1 MDFKEITLLTLSS
14 LKERRT
20 RNILTILMI
29 TMGCGLLVSLSSL
42 THGLIS
48 FVEQNFKKI
57 LPNQI
62 IISNSE
68 KIQQSNLENI
78 QNKLQVLFDQNLTMI
93 EKRIPFDNNTI
104 KYLENINGVESVDP
118 AYQGMVVLKKGNNS
132 EISNV
137 IATNFNSLKNIIP
150 DLDNNQMMQEYSKK
164 ENFIIVPQKISKT
177 LFTTDGNKTST
188 NIQYSNDS
196 SNGNGKSVT
205 IQDINQE
212 SIILPA
218 LEANNKDT
226 DVEDKNFDII
236 ATINSTGNPIIDNSV
251 FIETKKGKEILNK
264 SSDYDLVFLTYNDI
278 DRVDAIVKGIQK
290 HFNNQITIL
299 NSLEI
304 IRTLTK
310 FIVGVSTFISSIAV
324 FSLIVGSIG
333 IIITIYTSV
342 VERTREI
349 GIIKALGGTNKT
361 ILSLFLTESVILG
374 TMGASIGL
382 IFGFLG
388 SHVLLGAFLFF
399 LNLPIKISPIFDPIE
414 ISKIFIAVVGL
425 SIFSGL
431 YPAYKGSRISPVDA
445 LNKYS

>member
-1 MDFKEITLLTLSS
+1 MDFKEIVILTLSS

-42 THGLIS
+42 TQGLIS

-62 IISNSE
+62 VISNSE

-93 EKRIPFDNNTI
+93 EKRVPFDYKAIN
-104 KYLENINGVESVDP
+104 YLEGIQGVESVEP
-118 AYQGMVVLKKGNNS
+118 AFQGMIVLKKGNNS

-150 DLDNNQMMQEYSKK
+150 DLDNNQLTQEPSKK
-164 ENFIIVPQKISKT
+164 ENLIVIPQKISKT
-177 LFTTDGNKTST
+177 LFPQNGDK
-188 NIQYSNDS
+188 NISSGES
-196 SNGNGKSVT
+196 SNAIS
-205 IQDINQE
+205 IQNINQE
-212 SIILPA
+212 NIVSSTMKSDSNDD
-218 LEANNKDT
+218 NNFN
-226 DVEDKNFDII
+226 VL

-251 FIETKKGKEILNK
+251 FIETERGKEILNK
-264 SSDYDLVFLTYNDI
+264 SNDYDIAFLTYNDVGK
-278 DRVDAIVKGIQK
+278 VDEIVRNIQK
-290 HFNNQITIL
+290 NFNNQVTIL

-304 IRTLTK
+304 IKTLTK

-324 FSLIVGSIG
+324 FSLIVGAIG
-333 IIITIYTSV
+333 IIITVYTSV

-361 ILSLFLTESVILG
+361 ILGMFLTESAILG
-374 TMGASIGL
+374 ILGASIGIL
-382 IFGFLG
+382 FGFLG
-388 SHVLLGAFLFF
+388 SHVLLNAFLFF
-399 LNLPIKISPIFDPIE
+399 LNIPIKITPIFNIVE
-414 ISKIFIAVVGL
+414 ISKIFFTVIGL
-425 SIFSGL
+425 SVFSGL
-431 YPAYKGSRISPVDA
+431 YPAYKGSKISPVDA

>member
-1 MDFKEITLLTLSS
+1 MDFKEIVLLTLSS

-42 THGLIS
+42 TQGLIS

-62 IISNSE
+62 VISNSE

-93 EKRIPFDNNTI
+93 EKRVPFDYKAI
-104 KYLENINGVESVDP
+104 EYLEGIQGVDSVEP
-118 AYQGMVVLKKGNNS
+118 AFQGMIVLKKGNNS

-150 DLDNNQMMQEYSKK
+150 DLDNNQLTQESSKK
-164 ENFIIVPQKISKT
+164 GNLIVIPQKISKT
-177 LFTTDGNKTST
+177 LFPQNGDK
-188 NIQYSNDS
+188 NISRGVES
-196 SNGNGKSVT
+196 SNVIS
-205 IQDINQE
+205 IQNINQE
-212 SIILPA
+212 NIISTTM
-218 LEANNKDT
+218 ESDYNDDNNFN
-226 DVEDKNFDII
+226 VI

-251 FIETKKGKEILNK
+251 FIETERGKEILNK
-264 SSDYDLVFLTYNDI
+264 SNDYDIAFLTYHD
-278 DRVDAIVKGIQK
+278 VDKVDEIVRNIQN
-290 HFNNQITIL
+290 HFNNQVTIL

-304 IRTLTK
+304 IKTLTK

-324 FSLIVGSIG
+324 FSLIVGAIG
-333 IIITIYTSV
+333 IIITVYTSV

-361 ILSLFLTESVILG
+361 ILGMFLTESAILG
-374 TMGASIGL
+374 ILGASIGIL
-382 IFGFLG
+382 FGFLG
-388 SHVLLGAFLFF
+388 SHVLLNAFLFF
-399 LNLPIKISPIFDPIE
+399 LNIPIKITPIFNIVE
-414 ISKIFIAVVGL
+414 ISKIFLTVIGL
-425 SIFSGL
+425 SVFSGL
-431 YPAYKGSRISPVDA
+431 YPAYKGSKISPVDA

>member
-42 THGLIS
+42 TQGLIS

-57 LPNQI
+57 LPNQL

-78 QNKLQVLFDQNLTMI
+78 QNKLQVLFDQNMTMI
-93 EKRIPFDNNTI
+93 EKRIPFDDDAI
-104 KYLENINGVESVDP
+104 KYLENISGVESVDP
-118 AYQGMVVLKKGNNS
+118 AFQGMTVLKSGNNS

-137 IATNFNSLKNIIP
+137 IATSISSLKNIIP
-150 DLDNNQMMQEYSKK
+150 DLGNSQALQESSKK
-164 ENFIIVPQKISKT
+164 DNFIVMPQKLSKT
-177 LFTTDGNKTST
+177 LFV
-188 NIQYSNDS
+188 S
-196 SNGNGKSVT
+196 SEDKNSSSIT
-205 IQDINQE
+205 IQGINQE
-212 SIILPA
+212 NILLSHPM
-218 LEANNKDT
+218 ESNNNGGD
-226 DVEDKNFDII
+226 NFDVI

-251 FIETKKGKEILNK
+251 FIETNKGREILNK
-264 SSDYDLVFLTYNDI
+264 SNDYDLVFLTYNDI
-278 DRVDAIVKGIQK
+278 GKVDGIVKSIQN
-290 HFNNQITIL
+290 HFSNQVTIL

-304 IRTLTK
+304 IKTLTK

-324 FSLIVGSIG
+324 FSLVVAAIG

-361 ILSLFLTESVILG
+361 ILSMFLTESAILG
-374 TMGASIGL
+374 IIGASIGIL
-382 IFGFLG
+382 FGFLG
-388 SHVLLGAFLFF
+388 SHVLLSSFLFF
-399 LNLPIKISPIFDPIE
+399 LSLPIKIAPIFDMAE
-414 ISKIFIAVVGL
+414 ISKILITVVGL

-431 YPAYKGSRISPVDA
+431 YPAYKGSKISPVDA
-445 LNKYS
+445 LNK

>member
-42 THGLIS
+42 TQGLIS

-57 LPNQI
+57 LPNQL

-104 KYLENINGVESVDP
+104 KYLENISGVESVDP
-118 AYQGMVVLKKGNNS
+118 AFQGMTVLKSGNNS

-137 IATNFNSLKNIIP
+137 IATSISSLKNIIP
-150 DLDNNQMMQEYSKK
+150 DLENNQALQESSKK
-164 ENFIIVPQKISKT
+164 ENFIVMPQKLSKT
-177 LFTTDGNKTST
+177 LFV
-188 NIQYSNDS
+188 S
-196 SNGNGKSVT
+196 SEDKSSGSGSIT
-205 IQDINQE
+205 IQGINQE
-212 SIILPA
+212 NIMLSHPM
-218 LEANNKDT
+218 ESNNDGG
-226 DVEDKNFDII
+226 DNFDVI

-251 FIETKKGKEILNK
+251 FIETNKGREILDK

-278 DRVDAIVKGIQK
+278 GKVDGIVKSIQNY
-290 HFNNQITIL
+290 FSNQVTIL

-304 IRTLTK
+304 IKTLTK

-324 FSLIVGSIG
+324 FSLIVAAIG

-361 ILSLFLTESVILG
+361 ILSMFLTESAILG
-374 TMGASIGL
+374 IIGASIGIL
-382 IFGFLG
+382 FGFLG
-388 SHVLLGAFLFF
+388 SHVLLSSFLFF
-399 LNLPIKISPIFDPIE
+399 LSLPIKISPVFDMAE
-414 ISKIFIAVVGL
+414 ISKILITVVGL

-431 YPAYKGSRISPVDA
+431 YPAYKGSKISPVDA
-445 LNKYS
+445 LNK